1 MTKFKKALI
10 KRLETIKGK
19 RSIADWAR
27 DLGVNHPRL
36 SRYFRGE
43 ATPSAETLCLIAEK
57 ENVNIHWLLT
67 GTGDIHLPP
76 SDAESAQEGS
86 RNIPVAARIS
96 QGRGGGLKWQKED
109 KQTIGLEEAT
119 AVRVED
125 GSLEPYA
132 QVGQYVIVK
141 PSTDLKDGD
150 LVLLQLRRKG
160 FFFKQVFILT
170 RGRVELQ
177 SVNRLKPEP
186 SMTVAAKD
194 ILRQYRVI
202 GVISG

>member
-67 GTGDIHLPP
+67 GIGDIHLPP
-76 SDAESAQEGS
+76 CSAESVQEGL
-86 RNIPVAARIS
+86 RHIPVAARIS
-96 QGRGGGLKWQKED
+96 QGKGGGLRWQKED
-109 KQTIGLEEAT
+109 KQTIGLEAAT
-119 AVRVED
+119 AIRVED

-132 QVGQYVIVK
+132 QVGQYLVVK
-141 PSTDLKDGD
+141 PDADLKDGD
-150 LVLLQLRRKG
+150 LAILRIRRKG

-177 SVNRLKPEP
+177 SVDRLKPAP
-186 SMTVAAKD
+186 SMTVATKD
-194 ILRQYRVI
+194 ILRQYKII
-202 GVISG
+202 GIISG